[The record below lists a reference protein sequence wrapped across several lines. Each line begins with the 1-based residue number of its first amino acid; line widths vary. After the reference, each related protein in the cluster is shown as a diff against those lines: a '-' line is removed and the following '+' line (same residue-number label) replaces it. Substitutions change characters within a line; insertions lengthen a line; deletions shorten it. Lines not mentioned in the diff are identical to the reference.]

1 MKKAL
6 LLLLIFP
13 LFIACGGDNEDKDE
27 LDDIVGTVWD
37 GPDHLSLVIRTKT
50 ECELVFS
57 YEEFSY
63 TSHYT
68 YTYKNGTISAVSKDE
83 GGITTFKGSIKG
95 STLVIVYDSEKEE
108 YVFNKR

>member
-1 MKKAL
+1 MRKLL

-13 LFIACGGDNEDKDE
+13 LFISCGEDDEDQDE

-68 YTYKNGTISAVSKDE
+68 YTYKNNVISAISKDE
-83 GGITTFKGSIKG
+83 GEVTTFKGRIG
-95 STLVIVYDSEKEE
+95 GNTVTINYNNEEEE